1 MEHFTDIHDIKR
13 VIPYTHTMNAEWLVN
28 YFGTLSVDQTLDCLK
43 EMLNLNLRQ
52 NLQVVVQV
60 AIKYSE
66 QLQPHNLI
74 DLLEGFKSNEG
85 NKKKTKKKEI
95 R

>member
-13 VIPYTHTMNAEWLVN
+13 IIPQTHLLPAEWLVN

-43 EMLNLNLRQ
+43 EMLTSNLRQ
-52 NLQVVVQV
+52 NLQVVVQI

-74 DLLEGFKSNEG
+74 ELFESYKSNEG
-85 NKKKTKKKEI
+85 KKKITIKNSG
-95 R
+95 